1 MQHKDTRSLSEIGVL
16 AARSSP
22 YGLRNPQLSRGG
34 ANFAVHSSLFWR
46 LPFINCQGV
55 WILGWL
61 ICSPPLPSNQEI
73 RHLPSNQEIR
83 HEPQNRSWVLPTRLA
98 SAALQCSHLAWR
110 LESPPTD
117 PKKNMLWINKKLKDW
132 VPFVPRTLLDRF
144 QVRTIFLRYWRWSF
158 IRNSCR
164 MGESFVQSLDEHRTW
179 PWPNLDPKFWP
190 KTSAHHVVPLKFG
203 PHQAPPITPV
213 ENICAAW

>member
-83 HEPQNRSWVLPTRLA
+83 HEPQIGAECSQPGWLRQHC
-98 SAALQCSHLAWR
+98 SA
-110 LESPPTD
+110 
-117 PKKNMLWINKKLKDW
+117 
-132 VPFVPRTLLDRF
+132 
-144 QVRTIFLRYWRWSF
+144 
-158 IRNSCR
+158 
-164 MGESFVQSLDEHRTW
+164 RTW
-179 PWPNLDPKFWP
+179 PGDWNPHPPTPKRTCYESTKNSKTGCHLSPELCWIVSKYVLSSLDIDVGPSSEIAAEWEKVLYRVWMSTEHGHGQIWILNFDP
-190 KTSAHHVVPLKFG
+190 RPVLTTSCRWSLG